1 LRDNPCVSYK
11 LTTSGDESFSQNLI
25 VVVKGSQSFYYSPAD
40 FQPTIEKLRVIR
52 DNKRKISKLSKP
64 AAKPSIDISW
74 FDLAMQPARGPL
86 KPVDII
92 PVIAGLTSLLKECY
106 FDEVNF
112 LLKSFKVKDAAPEMM
127 VALLRTTFLLKGKYL
142 PYWSK
147 FLRQVRDELTSRK
160 LDSEAILR
168 GLV

>member
-1 LRDNPCVSYK
+1 
-11 LTTSGDESFSQNLI
+11 
-25 VVVKGSQSFYYSPAD
+25 
-40 FQPTIEKLRVIR
+40 
-52 DNKRKISKLSKP
+52 
-64 AAKPSIDISW
+64 
-74 FDLAMQPARGPL
+74 MQPARGPL